1 MAARHKSVE
10 TKYMEERDAAASN
23 GDKGRGPGLAGPF
36 GDIGPAQSQEN
47 PALLGGD

>member
-1 MAARHKSVE
+1 LQFKRSR
-10 TKYMEERDAAASN
+10 TDRPQRDAAAAN

-36 GDIGPAQSQEN
+36 GDIGPAQTLEN